1 MYLLKTGTYILNIL
15 VYTSLAENDIQSCP
29 LQLQSSDIGE
39 NIMRESIKLSWGG
52 GGG

>member
-1 MYLLKTGTYILNIL
+1 MYLLKMIFNH
-15 VYTSLAENDIQSCP
+15 ARFE
-29 LQLQSSDIGE
+29 QLQSSDIGE